1 MYSRLRESLKSGSKG
16 LRQSR
21 KAGRNQKG
29 GALFKKPTSEFL
41 QADKFD
47 LWTTK
52 LREQGVPDA
61 SIGMITALFA
71 YCSDLSGSTVE
82 AISNAWLEANKY
94 QDVIYRVALDLV
106 RPPAA
111 TETVLV
117 DQVMHPHD
125 DFNTKCSLLIKDLT
139 FILFFDEMNAAG
151 DDRSKLEHMLSPAT
165 DEELSALLL
174 FPKRIENLLV
184 QSLAS
189 IIVMLKEGTHF
200 TDLIANLGADKEGG
214 DETVLETKLPR
225 NYLRDKWF
233 LFCNS
238 YSTSLTN
245 LVKSDQPCIR
255 ENFLTAHKPITPKVL
270 RKALG
275 FFIDGL
281 EADLTQPITVN
292 VPAGD
297 NGTVYQACYLAGVYG
312 KWFQKK
318 TGTFEA
324 LLGSMTPIAISPDNL
339 NDTPQLVATDVSTI
353 PLHDKMPMQLI
364 AFLKHL
370 EGAVEL
376 ASPSPQGKPENY
388 SA

>member
-1 MYSRLRESLKSGSKG
+1 MYSRLRKSLKSGSKG

-29 GALFKKPTSEFL
+29 GALFVKTTSEFL
-41 QADKFD
+41 KGDRIKEWAPRLK
-47 LWTTK
+47 T
-52 LREQGVPDA
+52 EGIPDA
-61 SIGMITALFA
+61 SVTQILALFK

-106 RPPAA
+106 RPEAV
-111 TETVLV
+111 TETALV
-117 DQVMHPHD
+117 GQVMTPHD
-125 DFNTKCSLLIKDLT
+125 DFNTKCSLLIKELT
-139 FILFFDEMNAAG
+139 FILFFDTMESKEDG
-151 DDRSKLEHMLSPAT
+151 RSKLEIMFDTPQ
-165 DEELSALLL
+165 DGELSALLL

-200 TDLIANLGADKEGG
+200 DLIANLGADKETD
-214 DETVLETKLPR
+214 DEAVSEEKLRR

-255 ENFLTAHKPITPKVL
+255 ENFITAQKPIGTKVL
-270 RKALG
+270 RKAIG

-281 EADLTQPITVN
+281 EADLTKVTAPVIV
-292 VPAGD
+292 GE
-297 NGTVYQACYLAGVYG
+297 NGTTYQACYLAGVYG
-312 KWFQKK
+312 KWFHAK

-324 LLGSMTPIAISPDNL
+324 LLGSMTPIALAADNL
-339 NDTPQLVATDVSTI
+339 NDTPQLAATDVSTI

-376 ASPSPQGKPENY
+376 VSPRLE

>member
-1 MYSRLRESLKSGSKG
+1 MYSRLRESLKARKKG

-21 KAGRNQKG
+21 KNQKG
-29 GALFKKPTSEFL
+29 GDLFVKTTSEFL
-41 QADKFD
+41 QGDRIKEWAPRLK
-47 LWTTK
+47 T
-52 LREQGVPDA
+52 EGIPDA
-61 SIGMITALFA
+61 SVTKILALFK
-71 YCSDLSGSTVE
+71 YCSDLSGSTTE
-82 AISNAWLEANKY
+82 AITDAWLEANKY

-106 RPPAA
+106 RPEAV
-111 TETVLV
+111 TETALV
-117 DQVMHPHD
+117 GQVMTPHD
-125 DFNTKCSLLIKDLT
+125 EFNTKCSLLIKDLT
-139 FILFFDEMNAAG
+139 FILFFDTMTSTG
-151 DDRSKLEHMLSPAT
+151 VDMSKLELMIAVPQ
-165 DEELSALLL
+165 DGELSALLL

-189 IIVMLKEGTHF
+189 IIVMLKEGTNF
-200 TDLIANLGADKEGG
+200 SDLIANLGADKEGS

-255 ENFLTAHKPITPKVL
+255 ENFLTAHKPIKPKVL

-281 EADLTQPITVN
+281 EADLAQPITVV
-292 VPAGD
+292 VPDPDGN
-297 NGTVYQACYLAGVYG
+297 NGIMYKACYLAGVYG
-312 KWFQKK
+312 KWFQAK
-318 TGTFEA
+318 TGTFET
-324 LLGSMTPIAISPDNL
+324 LLGTMTPIALGADNQK
-339 NDTPQLVATDVSTI
+339 DSPQLQTPFVDYTG

-376 ASPSPQGKPENY
+376 ASPASPASP
-388 SA
+388 